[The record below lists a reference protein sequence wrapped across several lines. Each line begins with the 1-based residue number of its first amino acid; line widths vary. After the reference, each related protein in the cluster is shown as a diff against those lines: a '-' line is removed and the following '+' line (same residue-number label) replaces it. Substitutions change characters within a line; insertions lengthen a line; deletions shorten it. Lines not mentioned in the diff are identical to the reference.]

1 MTLRGIYTLANDT
14 VYDQLVALL
23 NSIEQNVGTEFPI
36 CVIPYN
42 ENLSKINSKIKSR
55 PNVSLFDDFSVLKQ
69 WDDFIDDVWEAHP
82 RARSPKHLWP
92 SWYKGYI
99 HRKFAS
105 FEGEFEQ
112 FVFFDADSLAMK
124 PIHDIFEKL
133 DTVDLVFNDW
143 EHIKR
148 EDIPEVLV
156 RKLAAKLNC
165 AVDSIYPQL
174 HCDSFFGSKR
184 GLFNSEALAR
194 LKHFLI
200 DEDGIQCIR
209 DRCWWSSSG
218 LFSVMTIKEGI
229 PLFNFTQSPNGQ
241 ERTGNC
247 ADADPFV
254 DINGVLYNEQGLKPI
269 HRIHYMNYSS
279 IGFARLCKGED
290 VEIRYADS
298 FLNYRFLKEP
308 EERPKSLVKPSLPV
322 KIARKINRGNR
333 KLKKLLP

>member
-1 MTLRGIYTLANDT
+1 MTQYGIYTLANDT

-23 NSIEQNVGTEFPI
+23 NSIEKNVGTEFPI

-42 ENLSKINSKIKSR
+42 EALDKVNVELKSR

-69 WDDFIDDVWEAHP
+69 WDDFTNEVWAAHP
-82 RARSPKHLWP
+82 RANSPKHSWP

-105 FEGEFEQ
+105 FEGEFER

-143 EHIKR
+143 EHVKR
-148 EDIPEVLV
+148 EDIPEVAV
-156 RKLAAKLNC
+156 EKLAAKLNLT
-165 AVDSIYPQL
+165 VDEVYPQL

-184 GLFNSEALAR
+184 GLFNAETLGR
-194 LKHFLI
+194 LKDFLI
-200 DEDGIQCIR
+200 DEDGVQCVR
-209 DRCWWSSSG
+209 DRCWWSTSA
-218 LFSVMTIKEGI
+218 LFSVMTIQEEMS
-229 PLFNFTQSPNGQ
+229 LFNFTQSPIGE

-254 DINGVLYNEQGLKPI
+254 DIDGVLYNEQGLKPI
-269 HRIHYMNYSS
+269 HRIHYMNYPSV
-279 IGFARLCKGED
+279 GFARLCKGENVD
-290 VEIRYADS
+290 IRYADS

-308 EERPKSLVKPSLPV
+308 EKRPKKLVEPSLPI
-322 KIARKINRGNR
+322 KIARRIDKGNR
-333 KLKKLLP
+333 KLKKLLS